1 MSVFKVFDVVGSG
14 MSAQMLRLNTIA
26 SNLANADT
34 ISTNENDVYQA
45 RHPIF
50 ESVMQDQGSFGQGNL
65 NTGNFNMGSMDDVA
79 TVRVREIMQEQTTAI
94 PQYRPNHPLA
104 NDEGFVFSP
113 AIDSVAEMA
122 DMISASRSYQN
133 NIEVLSTVKELTL
146 RTLQMG
152 QG

>member
-1 MSVFKVFDVVGSG
+1 MSVFKVFDVAGSG

-34 ISTNENDVYQA
+34 ISSNENDVYQA

-50 ESVMQDQGSFGQGNL
+50 ESVMQDQGNFGQGSL
-65 NTGNFNMGSMDDVA
+65 NTGNMDDVV
-79 TVRVREIMQEQTTAI
+79 TVRVREIMQEQTAAI

>member
-1 MSVFKVFDVVGSG
+1 MSVFKVFDVAGSG

-50 ESVMQDQGSFGQGNL
+50 ETVMQDQG
-65 NTGNFNMGSMDDVA
+65 NFNMGNTADIA
-79 TVRVREIMQEQTTAI
+79 TVRVREIMQQQTTAI